1 MSNYCVILAGGS
13 STSFWPISRE
23 DRPKE
28 LVRSESTGKSF
39 LMQTYNRMLGL
50 FPAERIYIATLYRL
64 KELIMEQLPQLGE
77 EQLILEPYSRNTA
90 PAIAF
95 STYKIL
101 AKDPDAVIVTAPTD
115 QQIRNSE
122 AFGEAIGKAIDY
134 VSKYD
139 VLLALGIVPTSPDTH
154 FGYVQVEG
162 GRDAYKAGVPIKA
175 RTFTE
180 KPSAELARV
189 FVESGEFLWN
199 SGIFV
204 GKASKIHEEMQV
216 CCPEITMPW
225 KGWQNYMGTPQ
236 ESSFVERVY
245 TDSPK
250 ISIDY
255 AVLEKSGRLW
265 VLPSLFDWSDVGDFN
280 SLYENS
286 PHKDGD
292 GNLLSIAGK
301 SLLKDVDSSI
311 IWTNRP
317 RKLTVVRGLKDF
329 LVVDSDDVLYICP
342 RDERILQDTQS
353 ELAAPDFDDYR

>member
-28 LVRSESTGKSF
+28 LVRSESTRKSF
-39 LMQTYNRMLGL
+39 LMQTYNRMLGI
-50 FPAERIYIATLYRL
+50 FPAENIYIATLYRF
-64 KELIMEQLPQLGE
+64 KEPILEQLPELGE

-95 STYKIL
+95 STYRIL
-101 AKDPDAVIVTAPTD
+101 AKDPDAIIVTVPAD
-115 QQIRNSE
+115 QQIGNPE
-122 AFGEAIGKAIDY
+122 AFGKAVGKAVDY
-134 VSKYD
+134 ASKSD
-139 VLLALGIVPTSPDTH
+139 VLLALGIVPTSADTH

-162 GRDAYKAGVPIKA
+162 GRDAYKAGNPVKA

-216 CCPEITMPW
+216 CCPEITMLW

-236 ESSFVERVY
+236 ESTFVEKVY

-265 VLPSLFDWSDVGDFN
+265 VLPSNFDWSDVGNFN
-280 SLYENS
+280 SLYENRTD
-286 PHKDGD
+286 KDGD
-292 GNLLSIAGK
+292 GNLVSIAGK
-301 SLLKDVDSSI
+301 SLLKDVQDSIVWS
-311 IWTNRP
+311 NRP

-342 RDERILQDTQS
+342 RDEKILQDTRS
-353 ELAAPDFDDYR
+353 ELADPDFDEYR